1 MRHVQNRAQKR
12 TKKRKA
18 KAKVRKAAAAARKPA
33 KPEQLVF
40 VDNRDAS
47 KRRFPSGKKIGRPL
61 EKGAGQRHGSRPKL
75 NPRFPLHVNT
85 RICAGLETLR
95 TNEAVDL
102 ICGAIRETQEK
113 YGMRLIAYSIQSTH
127 LHFIVEVDG
136 SELQASLAGVHV
148 NDILT
153 REELAK
159 RALAKSMKS
168 LLGKVAKRLNKL
180 WRREGKVFDERYHA
194 VVIKSPLQMKRT
206 LEYVLNN
213 GFQHGSTN
221 LRIDPYSSGRY
232 FDGWEEAIE
241 LPNEPREDWPVVPP
255 RTWLAREGWKRH
267 GPIRFPVAG

>member
-1 MRHVQNRAQKR
+1 
-12 TKKRKA
+12 
-18 KAKVRKAAAAARKPA
+18 
-33 KPEQLVF
+33 L
-40 VDNRDAS
+40 
-47 KRRFPSGKKIGRPL
+47 I
-61 EKGAGQRHGSRPKL
+61 
-75 NPRFPLHVNT
+75 
-85 RICAGLETLR
+85 
-95 TNEAVDL
+95 VDL

-180 WRREGKVFDERYHA
+180 WRREGQVFGERYHA
-194 VVIKSPLQMKRT
+194 VVIDNPLQMKRT

-232 FDGWEEAIE
+232 FDGWEEAID
-241 LPNEPREDWPVVPP
+241 LSGEPREDWPVVPP

-267 GPIRFPVAG
+267 GSRPELNPRLPLQMKRTLEYVLNNGFQHGSTKLRIDPYSSGRYFDGWEEAIELPNEPREDWPVVPARTWLASEGWKRHGPIQFPVAA